1 MYSIRVLLVLYWFL
15 IMICI
20 VCVQLMYQPAVNNQ
34 FTGYSYGST
43 ESAIDNSSRVL
54 KVKTAPSKG
63 AVKRENFKQYHFNT
77 YRYTVQSQDCAND
90 CQFCANS
97 KYFINL
103 ERNSHKNSIKSM
115 DSILKHGFVQMLP
128 EPLAHS
134 AGSCE
139 AVND

>member
-1 MYSIRVLLVLYWFL
+1 
-15 IMICI
+15 
-20 VCVQLMYQPAVNNQ
+20 MYQPAVNNQ
-34 FTGYSYGST
+34 FTGYNYGST

-115 DSILKHGFVQMLP
+115 DSILKHGCVQMLP

-139 AVND
+139 AVYDP